1 MKVIR
6 RVLLGLA
13 LCLALPLAAAAQPAP
28 VTSDDRVMGRA
39 DAPVTL
45 IAYVS
50 TTCSHCA
57 DWYVHVFDDLKTQFI
72 WPGHVRLVFREIMT
86 APAEA
91 AFAATAIA
99 RCAPGDEYFA
109 VLEQLFHDHDTRL
122 RTGDIGGWLRA
133 GGRAGGLDEAAITA
147 CLEDEAHLQQV
158 QARWEQAAAD
168 GVRSSP
174 TFFINGR
181 RFEGHSFGEF
191 DAELRRLIPN
201 YRPPSE
207 EMFDHLRRGG

>member
-1 MKVIR
+1 MSVVR
-6 RVLLGLA
+6 RALAGLV

-28 VTSDDRVMGRA
+28 LTGEDRVMGRA

-57 DWYVHVFDDLKTQFI
+57 DWYVHVFDDLEDRFI
-72 WPGHVRLVFREIMT
+72 APGYVRIAFREIMT
-86 APAEA
+86 APVEP

-99 RCAPGDEYFA
+99 RCAPGDAYFD
-109 VLEQLFHDHDTRL
+109 VLAQLFHDHEALL
-122 RTGDIGGWLRA
+122 RTGQVRSWLMA
-133 GGRAGGLDEAAITA
+133 GGRAGGLDETAVTA
-147 CLEDEAHLQQV
+147 CLGDEAGLQRV
-158 QARWEQAAAD
+158 QARWARAGDD

-181 RFEGHSFGEF
+181 RFEGHTFAEF
-191 DAELRRLIPN
+191 DTELRRLIPN
-201 YRPPSE
+201 YRSPAR
-207 EMFDHLRRGG
+207 EMFGAPRPGG